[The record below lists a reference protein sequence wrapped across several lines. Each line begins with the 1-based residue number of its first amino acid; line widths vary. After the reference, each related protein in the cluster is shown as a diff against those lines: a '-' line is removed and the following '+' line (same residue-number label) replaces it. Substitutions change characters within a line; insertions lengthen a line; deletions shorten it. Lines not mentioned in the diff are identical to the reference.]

1 MGFLKKAVAN
11 RWGLMLVSAA
21 LGIVSA
27 LANSS
32 RHDNVLSLSGR
43 YALEALTVGVAT
55 FLLFLAADHALG
67 RVRRADALDGVLDRL
82 PRWRGWQVQLAL
94 SAAIAVMWLPY
105 VIALFPGVMWYD
117 TSNQLLQ
124 WFGLPNLLTDGALSD
139 QHPVFD
145 TMVFGLF
152 VQAGGALGSA
162 DGGIFVYD
170 LLQGVVTAN
179 AVAYVLRFIRSTGA
193 SRKAVLLL
201 TLFFGLFPL
210 FPLYATAMVKD
221 SLFYPLLLV
230 LSVQVLR
237 IVRSRG
243 EWLARPAPLLAFLA
257 VVLLTA
263 LTKKTGVYIAVL
275 TLVALIVVVRRRAR
289 VVVACALVGI
299 VCVMMVLLPKAVF
312 PAAGIVP
319 GGKQEMLAIPFQQS
333 ALLMKRHG
341 HDLPSEDRRA
351 IVAMLGEDVADRYS
365 TTVGDTVKGYTWN
378 SGQEA
383 DLPAYAGAWA
393 RGLVRHPETYVAAF
407 LGMEA
412 GWLVW
417 PNAAD
422 ANLNEELMP
431 VYAQGTNHAF
441 FEGYETIGL
450 RNADATTGKRIED
463 SVGWLE
469 RTPVGMA
476 VCSRALWATWIPAF
490 AAYEC
495 VRHRRSGGWR
505 TFAALMPFWGSFL
518 FLWVSPASATIE
530 GMRYVMPMV
539 FAAPL
544 AVTAVRSVMRKVQ

>member
-1 MGFLKKAVAN
+1 MGFLKKAFAD
-11 RWGLMLVSAA
+11 RWGLMLVSAM
-21 LGIVSA
+21 LGIASA

-32 RHDNVLSLSGR
+32 RQDNILSLSGR
-43 YALEALTVGVAT
+43 YALEALTIGVAT
-55 FLLFLAADHALG
+55 FLLFFAADHALG
-67 RVRRADALDGVLDRL
+67 RVRPSGALDEALDGL
-82 PRWRGWQVQLAL
+82 PRWHGWQVQLAL
-94 SAAIAVMWLPY
+94 SAVIVVMWLPY

-117 TSNQLLQ
+117 TSTQLLQ
-124 WFGLPNLLTDGALSD
+124 WFGLPNLLTDGTLSD

-152 VQAGGALGSA
+152 VQAGDALGSA
-162 DGGIFVYD
+162 DCGIFVYCF
-170 LLQGVVTAN
+170 LQGVLTAS
-179 AVAYVLRFIRSTGA
+179 AVAYVLRFMRSMGV

-210 FPLYATAMVKD
+210 CPLYATAMVKD

-243 EWLARPAPLLAFLA
+243 AWLGRPAPLLAFL
-257 VVLLTA
+257 VIVLLTA

-275 TLVALIVVVRRRAR
+275 TLVVLLVVVRRRAR
-289 VVVACALVGI
+289 GVIACALTGV
-299 VCVMMVLLPKAVF
+299 VCIMMVLLPKAMF
-312 PAAGIVP
+312 PVADIVP

-341 HDLPSEDRRA
+341 TELPAEDRKV
-351 IVAMLGEDVADRYS
+351 IVAMLGKDVADRYM
-365 TTVGDTVKGYTWN
+365 TTVGDPVKGYTWD
-378 SGQEA
+378 SGQDA
-383 DLPAYAGAWA
+383 ALPAYIGAWV
-393 RGLVRHPETYVAAF
+393 RGLARHPGTYASAF

-441 FEGYETIGL
+441 FEGSATIGL
-450 RNADATTGKRIED
+450 RNAEAAMGKRIED

-476 VCSRALWATWIPAF
+476 VCSRALWATWIPVF

-505 TFAALMPFWGSFL
+505 MFAALMPFWGSFL

-544 AVTAVRSVMRKVQ
+544 AVTAVRNIMRKVQ